1 MFQAQ
6 TSASPVGAPSPS
18 AVLQCCAPSALR
30 GAFACALSPA
40 VLLNCACTFPLAHFS
55 QLLRTTKVPGRGRRG
70 GSLRGSMGQHG
81 SMFCRCMCHG
91 SRCQEQERQEQ
102 LAATLRFMGFVEAQR
117 LRSKRTSPSLSLSL
131 TLLLVH
137 SSGVLPFGRF
147 FRWLFPLR
155 LRSRVSNPRRLPL
168 RSWLVRLGTGQTG
181 NSRAPTR
188 RGRAAEAFD
197 PHPMRDRR
205 HRPRLTLRRPSLGA
219 PNHRSCRR
227 PARLARPRPD
237 PRLRLRTLSSTS

>member
-168 RSWLVRLGTGQTG
+168 RSSLVRLGTGQTG

-227 PARLARPRPD
+227 PARPRPD